1 MTHRDRFNRAVD
13 RFQHERAVF
22 LSGIERLTQIEL
34 NYQPTRH
41 SWSIGQLAHHV
52 ALAESVWFGYIKSLL
67 GKGSRDNGATLRVSL
82 QEVPFSAR
90 MIPDFVLKSPFVIA
104 PLSFM
109 VNMLPRPLYSMLFA
123 VPIFK
128 FDAGAR
134 MQPRVGLTRTQILK
148 ILSDT
153 RKTTMDLINP
163 VADWD
168 LSRFRL
174 NHPLVGEQNVYG
186 ILELIASHDQR
197 HTSQVESIKKTSDYP
212 RVHSATAG
220 S

>member
-1 MTHRDRFNRAVD
+1 
-13 RFQHERAVF
+13 
-22 LSGIERLTQIEL
+22 
-34 NYQPTRH
+34 
-41 SWSIGQLAHHV
+41 
-52 ALAESVWFGYIKSLL
+52 
-67 GKGSRDNGATLRVSL
+67 
-82 QEVPFSAR
+82 
-90 MIPDFVLKSPFVIA
+90 
-104 PLSFM
+104 
-109 VNMLPRPLYSMLFA
+109 
-123 VPIFK
+123 
-128 FDAGAR
+128 